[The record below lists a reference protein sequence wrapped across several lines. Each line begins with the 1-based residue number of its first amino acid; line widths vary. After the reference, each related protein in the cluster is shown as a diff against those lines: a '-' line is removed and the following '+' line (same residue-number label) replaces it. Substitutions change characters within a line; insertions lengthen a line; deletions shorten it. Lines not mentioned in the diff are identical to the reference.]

1 MSAASWI
8 LAAETGDWTGRA
20 EGVGLSETKVLDQFQ
35 LPIGHWFDQMVDW
48 MDVNAEWFLDAI
60 KWPFEFLLENFVND
74 FLLSIPWYQVV
85 IFTVILGSLIRTPKI
100 GIMAGA
106 GLMMCGLLGAMYWV
120 ETMRTIGMVLVAVG
134 LCALIG
140 IPLGVV
146 CARVDSVW
154 NVTRP
159 ILDAMQTVHTFVY
172 MVPFVFFFSIGVV
185 PATMVTM
192 IYALPPLVRMVNLGI
207 RHVPEDVVEASR
219 AYGATELRVLTDVQL
234 PLAKPS
240 IMAGLNQTL
249 MLAIAMVGIAAIMG
263 ASGLGLLVFR
273 AVQNLDV
280 GLGISSGLALWTVA
294 VVLDRLSQPE
304 EGGGDNLLTRIR
316 FAMANL
322 RDPEELLKKIEA
334 AETDD
339 QKAAKVVHV
348 EHEVVAGARERL
360 GMTIVGLAGAGA
372 VLSTLMTWGSGA
384 GLFSSH
390 SRAVD
395 IDLAGQS
402 FNGYQASG
410 GSWSGIVVLFMGFFS
425 VMAAG
430 SCLTWTGGIGRLR
443 GLGGLAAAA
452 VGVFAAV
459 FAYPIL
465 GQFDGYT
472 TLSNLEGHEVQ
483 AVWAVAIE
491 VLTIPAILGLVLG
504 LARVAVPL
512 RWRTVGIWAFTAG
525 ILGHFFESPLGVDAL
540 VVAILV
546 VAIVAV
552 AVGLLG
558 RTNLLD
564 VTRGTW
570 NDLAAGGVIAVV
582 GVTAA
587 PVTSLLG
594 VKDVVA
600 LAAGAVIYRLIERR
614 SDQRSSLVVAV
625 VGAVFLRW
633 LVIGSVGSG
642 DSALLLDTQILG
654 TVVIGLL
661 VASTVRSGSRW
672 FGADIMV
679 ITSVC
684 MLISSLTYWVA
695 SPHIDV
701 EGYSHGGG
709 AMVAIVASAVMLV
722 GALLALQT
730 APFSAFRPLERVVAW
745 GRMGVGILAVVLVV
759 IGGFSAWTYDERVGT
774 ELPPEL
780 VEEMERLRAEAKENP
795 ALAATNTSKV
805 TSLRNK
811 FRRQAK
817 VITDGYSDQGA
828 GLSRLAI
835 AVAAIGALLT
845 IPSSGLAGLD
855 ENRRWRWSAAVA
867 AAGGGLALIGIV
879 WVASLA
885 RVSDLNV
892 VTGAGAFLTMF
903 AGAILAVTS
912 KKILL
917 EFRRNKTYDA
927 VEAAAV
933 SVEAAAV

>member
-1 MSAASWI
+1 MI

-48 MDVNAEWFLDAI
+48 MDVNAEWFLNAV
-60 KWPFEFLLENFVND
+60 KWPFEFLLENMVND
-74 FLLSIPWYQVV
+74 FLLTLPWYQVV
-85 IFTVILGSLIRTPKI
+85 IFTVIVGSLVRTPKI
-100 GIMAGA
+100 GIMAGL
-106 GLMMCGLLGAMYWV
+106 GLTMCGLLGSMYWV

-140 IPLGVV
+140 VPLGVF
-146 CARVDSVW
+146 CARVDSAW

-159 ILDAMQTVHTFVY
+159 VLDAMQTVHTFVY

-304 EGGGDNLLTRIR
+304 EGGEGNLLTRIR
-316 FAMANL
+316 EAMDNR
-322 RDPEELLKKIEA
+322 RDPEELLKKVEA

-339 QKAAKVVHV
+339 QKAAKVIHV
-348 EHEVVAGARERL
+348 EHEVVASNRERI
-360 GMTIVGLAGAGA
+360 GMALVGLGGVVA

-390 SRAVD
+390 SRAAD
-395 IDLAGQS
+395 IDLTGQS

-410 GSWSGIVVLFMGFFS
+410 GSWSGMVVLFMGFFA
-425 VMAAG
+425 VMAAA

-443 GLGGLAAAA
+443 GPGGIVAVA
-452 VGVFAAV
+452 VGAFAGIY
-459 FAYPIL
+459 AYPIF

-472 TLSNLEGHEVQ
+472 TLANLEGHEVQ
-483 AVWAVAIE
+483 AIWAVAIE
-491 VLTIPAILGLVLG
+491 VLTIPAIVGLVLG
-504 LARVAVPL
+504 LAKVAVPV
-512 RWRTVGIWAFTAG
+512 RWRTVGIWAFTIG
-525 ILGHFFESPLGVDAL
+525 ILGHYFQSPLGTDGELLAIA
-540 VVAILV
+540 VAVLLGL
-546 VAIVAV
+546 IVAV
-552 AVGLLG
+552 LARTSMLDATRETWNTLGVGAVVALLG
-558 RTNLLD
+558 L
-564 VTRGTW
+564 
-570 NDLAAGGVIAVV
+570 GV
-582 GVTAA
+582 A
-587 PVTSLLG
+587 PVTSLLD

-600 LAAGAVIYRLIERR
+600 LATAAVAYRLIGQKR
-614 SDQRSSLVVAV
+614 DQQTSLILAVV
-625 VGAVFLRW
+625 VGAIVRW
-633 LVIGSVGSG
+633 VIIGSIGSG
-642 DSALLLDTQILG
+642 DSAFFLDTQILAAIG
-654 TVVIGLL
+654 IGLL
-661 VASTVRSGSRW
+661 IASVIRSGSRW
-672 FGADIMV
+672 FGADAMV
-679 ITSVC
+679 ITSAC
-684 MLISSLTYWVA
+684 MLMASITYWVA
-695 SPHIDV
+695 SPHRDV
-701 EGYSHGGG
+701 DTYTRGSG
-709 AMVAIVASAVMLV
+709 ATVAVVASAVMLA
-722 GALLALQT
+722 GALMALRT
-730 APFSAFRPLERVVAW
+730 APYSAFRPLERVVAW
-745 GRMGVGILAVVLVV
+745 GRMGTGIVALILVIVG
-759 IGGFSAWTYDERVGT
+759 GYSGWTFDERVAS
-774 ELPPEL
+774 ELPQEITD
-780 VEEMERLRAEAKENP
+780 EMDRLREEAKENP
-795 ALAATNTSKV
+795 AVAATNTSKI

-811 FRRQAK
+811 FRRNAK
-817 VITDGYSDQGA
+817 VINDGFTDQGV
-828 GLSRLAI
+828 GLSKLAI
-835 AVAAIGALLT
+835 GVAALGALLT
-845 IPSSGLAGLD
+845 LPASGLLGLD

-867 AAGGGLALIGIV
+867 AAGGGLALIGVV

-903 AGAILAVTS
+903 AGAIMAVTS

-917 EFRRNKTYDA
+917 EFRRDKTYDDAEVA
-927 VEAAAV
+927 V
-933 SVEAAAV
+933 

>member
-1 MSAASWI
+1 MSAAAWI
-8 LAAETGDWTGRA
+8 VAAETGDWTGRA
-20 EGVGLSETKVLDQFQ
+20 EGVGLSDTKVLDQFQ

-48 MDVNAEWFLDAI
+48 MDVNAEWFLNAV
-60 KWPFEFLLENFVND
+60 KWPFEFLLENLVND
-74 FLLSIPWYQVV
+74 FLLTIPWYQVV
-85 IFTVILGSLIRTPKI
+85 IFTVILGSLVRTPKI
-100 GIMAGA
+100 GFMAGA
-106 GLMMCGLLGAMYWV
+106 GLMMCGLLGSMYWV
-120 ETMRTIGMVLVAVG
+120 ETMRTVGMVLVAVG

-140 IPLGVV
+140 IPLGVF
-146 CARVDSVW
+146 CARVDSAW

-159 ILDAMQTVHTFVY
+159 VLDAMQTVHTFVY

-304 EGGGDNLLTRIR
+304 EGGEGNLLARIR
-316 FAMANL
+316 DAMANR
-322 RDPEELLKKIEA
+322 RDPEELLRKVEA

-348 EHEVVAGARERL
+348 EHEVVAGGRERL
-360 GMTIVGLAGAGA
+360 GMAVVGLGGVVA
-372 VLSTLMTWGSGA
+372 VLSTLMTWGTGA

-390 SRAVD
+390 SRAAD

-410 GSWSGIVVLFMGFFS
+410 GSWSGMIVLFVGFFS
-425 VMAAG
+425 VMAAA

-443 GLGGLAAAA
+443 GPAGLAAAA
-452 VGVFAAV
+452 VGAFAAV
-459 FAYPIL
+459 FAFPIL

-472 TLSNLEGHEVQ
+472 TLANLEGHEAQ

-491 VLTIPAILGLVLG
+491 VLAIPAIVGLVLG
-504 LARVAVPL
+504 LARVSVPVH
-512 RWRTVGIWAFTAG
+512 WRTVGVWAFTVG
-525 ILGHFFESPLGVDAL
+525 ILGHFFESPLGTDGELLAVAAAVLAGLAVAAFGRTSMMDTTRETWNTL
-540 VVAILV
+540 VAG
-546 VAIVAV
+546 AAV
-552 AVGLLG
+552 AVLG
-558 RTNLLD
+558 M
-564 VTRGTW
+564 
-570 NDLAAGGVIAVV
+570 VV
-582 GVTAA
+582 A
-587 PVTSLLG
+587 PVTSLLD

-600 LAAGAVIYRLIERR
+600 LASAAVAYRLLGRR
-614 SDQRSSLVVAV
+614 SDQRTSLIGAVVVGVAV
-625 VGAVFLRW
+625 RW
-633 LVIGSVGSG
+633 LVIGSIGSG
-642 DSALLLDTQILG
+642 DSAILMDTQILA
-654 TVVIGLL
+654 TVLIGLV
-661 VASTVRSGSRW
+661 VAATVRSGSRW

-679 ITSVC
+679 ITSAC
-684 MLISSLTYWVA
+684 ILLASLTYQVA
-695 SPHIDV
+695 SPHADV
-701 EGYSHGGG
+701 EGYVNGSG
-709 AMVAIVASAVMLV
+709 AMVAIVASALMLA

-730 APFSAFRPLERVVAW
+730 APYSAFRPLERVVAW
-745 GRMGVGILAVVLVV
+745 GRIGTGVLVV
-759 IGGFSAWTYDERVGT
+759 VLTVVGGFSAWTYDERVAS
-774 ELPPEL
+774 ELPPEI
-780 VEEMERLRAEAKENP
+780 VEEMERLREEAKENP

-811 FRRQAK
+811 FRRSAK
-817 VITDGYSDQGA
+817 TITDGFSDQGA
-828 GLSRLAI
+828 GLSKLAI
-835 AVAAIGALLT
+835 GVAAIGALLT
-845 IPSSGLAGLD
+845 LPASGLLGLD

-867 AAGGGLALIGIV
+867 AAGGGLALIGVV

-892 VTGAGAFLTMF
+892 VTGAGTFLTMF
-903 AGAILAVTS
+903 AGAILMVTS

-917 EFRRNKTYDA
+917 EFRRNNTYDDVEVA
-927 VEAAAV
+927 V
-933 SVEAAAV
+933 

>member
-1 MSAASWI
+1 MI
-8 LAAETGDWTGRA
+8 LAAETGDWTGRV

-48 MDVNAEWFLDAI
+48 MDVNAEWFLNAV
-60 KWPFEFLLENFVND
+60 KWPFDFLLENMVND
-74 FLLSIPWYQVV
+74 FLLTLPWYQVV
-85 IFTVILGSLIRTPKI
+85 IFTVIVGSLVRTPKI

-106 GLMMCGLLGAMYWV
+106 GLTMCGLLGAMYWV

-140 IPLGVV
+140 VPLGVF
-146 CARVDSVW
+146 CARVDSAW

-159 ILDAMQTVHTFVY
+159 VLDAMQTVHTFVY

-304 EGGGDNLLTRIR
+304 EGGEGNLLTRIR
-316 FAMANL
+316 EAMDNR
-322 RDPEELLKKIEA
+322 RDPEELLKKVEA

-339 QKAAKVVHV
+339 QKAAKVIHV
-348 EHEVVAGARERL
+348 EHEVVASNRERT
-360 GMTIVGLAGAGA
+360 GMALVGLGGVVA

-390 SRAVD
+390 SRAAD
-395 IDLAGQS
+395 IDMTGQS

-410 GSWSGIVVLFMGFFS
+410 GSWSGMVVLFMGFFA
-425 VMAAG
+425 VMAAA

-443 GLGGLAAAA
+443 GPGGIVAAA
-452 VGVFAAV
+452 VGAFAGIY
-459 FAYPIL
+459 AYPIL

-472 TLSNLEGHEVQ
+472 TLANLEGHEAQ
-483 AVWAVAIE
+483 AIWAVAIE
-491 VLTIPAILGLVLG
+491 VLAIPAIVGLVLG
-504 LARVAVPL
+504 LAKVAVPV
-512 RWRTVGIWAFTAG
+512 RWRTVGIWAFTIG
-525 ILGHFFESPLGVDAL
+525 ILGHYFQSPLGTDGEWLAIAMAVLLGVIVAALARTSMLDATRETWNTLGVGL
-540 VVAILV
+540 VVA
-546 VAIVAV
+546 
-552 AVGLLG
+552 LLA
-558 RTNLLD
+558 LS
-564 VTRGTW
+564 V
-570 NDLAAGGVIAVV
+570 
-582 GVTAA
+582 A
-587 PVTSLLG
+587 PVTSLLD

-600 LAAGAVIYRLIERR
+600 LATAAVAYRLIAQKR
-614 SDQRSSLVVAV
+614 DQQTSLILAV
-625 VGAVFLRW
+625 IVGVIVRW
-633 LVIGSVGSG
+633 VIIGSIGSG
-642 DSALLLDTQILG
+642 DSAFFLDTQILATIG
-654 TVVIGLL
+654 IGLL
-661 VASTVRSGSRW
+661 LASVVRSGSRW
-672 FGADIMV
+672 FGADAMV
-679 ITSVC
+679 ITSAC
-684 MLISSLTYWVA
+684 MLMASITYWVA
-695 SPHIDV
+695 SPHRDV
-701 EGYSHGGG
+701 DTYTRGSGVT
-709 AMVAIVASAVMLV
+709 VAIVSSAVMLA
-722 GALLALQT
+722 GALLALRT
-730 APFSAFRPLERVVAW
+730 APYSAFRPLERVVAW
-745 GRMGVGILAVVLVV
+745 GRMGTGILALILVIV
-759 IGGFSAWTYDERVGT
+759 GGYSGWTFDERVAS
-774 ELPPEL
+774 ELPQEI
-780 VEEMERLRAEAKENP
+780 VDEMDRLREEAKENP
-795 ALAATNTSKV
+795 AVAATNTSKI

-811 FRRQAK
+811 FRRSAK
-817 VITDGYSDQGA
+817 VITDGFTDQGV
-828 GLSRLAI
+828 GLSKLAI
-835 AVAAIGALLT
+835 GVAALGALLT
-845 IPSSGLAGLD
+845 LPASGLLGLD

-867 AAGGGLALIGIV
+867 GAGGGLALIGVV

-903 AGAILAVTS
+903 AGAIMAVTS

-917 EFRRNKTYDA
+917 EFRRNKTYDDAEVA
-927 VEAAAV
+927 V
-933 SVEAAAV
+933 